1 MKKYLPLLCLPLA
14 LSVAAQRVVIIESG
28 RDRKECKEIDQEI
41 REIDEE
47 TRKPQ
52 TIYSMNYYREKRR
65 ELMDRRFRE
74 CR

>member
-1 MKKYLPLLCLPLA
+1 MNKYLPLIFLPLT
-14 LSVAAQRVVIIESG
+14 LSVAAQNVVIIESG
-28 RDRKECKEIDQEI
+28 RDRKECKEIDRKI

-47 TRKPQ
+47 TRSPQ
-52 TIYSMNYYREKRR
+52 TLSSMNYYREKRR